1 MQVRNTLNVVLILVF
16 ALFFLAVSS
25 PVSLAQK
32 FEGRVNEIRI
42 VGSQRIENETIR
54 TYMGIDKGVSIT
66 EGLLNKALKNLFRTG
81 LFEDVRME
89 REGTVLV
96 VRIVENPIVNQIVF
110 EGNQYLEKEL
120 LYSEIK
126 LRPRVVYTRSR
137 VQIDTQRIIEIY
149 RRSGRFAATV
159 VPKII
164 ELPQNRVDLV
174 FEITEGRPT
183 EIRKIAFVGNK
194 VFSDSDLREIIQTRE
209 SAWYRF
215 LTSQDTYDP
224 DRLTFDQEL
233 LRRHYLANGFAD
245 FRVVSAVAEL
255 TPDRNDFFIT
265 FTVEEGG
272 RYKFGNVEIK
282 SELKKLNVT
291 LLSEQSA
298 IISGEWYD
306 ADQLENTIGVLT
318 DAVGELGYAF
328 VDVRPKVRRD
338 RARRIVDVSFN
349 IREGRRA
356 FVERINITG
365 NLRTVDKVLRRE
377 MILVEGDAFNS
388 SKLRRSRR
396 NIQNLGFFDR
406 VAVDTK
412 AGSTPDKSVI
422 DVKVK
427 EKSTGSLSFGAGYSS
442 TDGVIGDTS
451 IRERNLLGRGQDLK
465 LGIQAGSKQKQI
477 DLSFTEPYFLGKKLT
492 GGFDLYRTVKDLQ
505 SESSLDKRST
515 GLGLRTGYNL
525 SDALSQRWNYTLRG
539 EKITNVPSTASL
551 AIKEQEGHSL
561 TSSIG
566 HKLFFD
572 KRDNPRNPTNGYFIE
587 IDNTIAGLG
596 GDTRYLSNQFRVG
609 SYYPVT
615 EQWIFQIAGG
625 VGYVLGL
632 GKDVRIVDRF
642 FLGGNSFRGFEGA
655 GLGPRDS
662 STGDAVGGNWFYK
675 GTIGVSFPV
684 GLPNEYGVR
693 GRFFSDAGSVG
704 KNDSSVSTIKDTPSL
719 RLSLGTGLIW
729 SSPIGPINID
739 LSKALLK
746 ENFDKTQAF
755 RFSFGAQ
762 F

>member
-32 FEGRVNEIRI
+32 FEGRVDEIRI

-338 RARRIVDVSFN
+338 RVRRIVDVSFS

-427 EKSTGSLSFGAGYSS
+427 EQSTGSLSFGAGYSS
-442 TDGVIGDTS
+442 ADGVIGDTS